1 MPIPWLIGI
10 AAVATVTA
18 IRNNAKKNREQEEYD
33 AYNRAQDKAEEDN
46 RRVQEQAKKDAQ
58 TRAAAEQVR
67 DQKAQENKRLSLAE
81 QKADK
86 IINKYSLKDLDKLKV
101 ATLAINNSN
110 ALEKTLKE
118 SYEKTESYL
127 NVKNN
132 IMKSENDLHEIQQLL
147 KIIKE
152 IKA

>member
-1 MPIPWLIGI
+1 
-10 AAVATVTA
+10 
-18 IRNNAKKNREQEEYD
+18 
-33 AYNRAQDKAEEDN
+33 
-46 RRVQEQAKKDAQ
+46 
-58 TRAAAEQVR
+58 VR